1 MAMNTMKEW
10 QGPLSPLLVRSS
22 SARRWRRQ
30 LARFDLK
37 CKERLLELG
46 MISLPQSAHLEATM
60 TKLPEAV
67 IEAAFAHRD
76 YSQDL
81 SADRA
86 RRVIL
91 ALAENLP
98 ESAVRE
104 ALIAGNLNDDEYTAM
119 RAAIIAALKDIVEG
133 K

>member
-1 MAMNTMKEW
+1 
-10 QGPLSPLLVRSS
+10 
-22 SARRWRRQ
+22 
-30 LARFDLK
+30 
-37 CKERLLELG
+37 
-46 MISLPQSAHLEATM
+46 M